1 MWHVNSKLITN
12 VGKILDKNGKYNIPK
27 EFQTDGQ
34 YGYEIKKLCMVL
46 NTKGIVAIDR
56 ITDFVSSISYG
67 NLNISN
73 GNIVNFIEK
82 LKNKCKPIIDDIES
96 KILNSMLIYT
106 DTMKMRKIIGVKIW
120 LAI

>member
-1 MWHVNSKLITN
+1 MWHVNSKLIIN

-34 YGYEIKKLCMVL
+34 YGYEIKNLCMVL

-56 ITDFVSSISYG
+56 ITYFVSSISYG

-96 KILNSMLIYT
+96 KILN
-106 DTMKMRKIIGVKIW
+106 
-120 LAI
+120 